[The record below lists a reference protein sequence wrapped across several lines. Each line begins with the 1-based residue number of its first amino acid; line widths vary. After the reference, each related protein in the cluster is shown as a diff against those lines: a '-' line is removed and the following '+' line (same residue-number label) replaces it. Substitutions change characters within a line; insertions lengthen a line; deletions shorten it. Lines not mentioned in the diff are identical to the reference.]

1 MDFRNKGV
9 SNGRAKLTWEAVDEI
24 RAQSAKG
31 VSGRSLANQFDVS
44 TPTISLIVNNKTWV
58 RDALNPKPSA
68 HRTIEA
74 KDSSAMAS
82 IADILQAFD
91 EEE

>member
-44 TPTISLIVNNKTWV
+44 TPTISLIVNNKIWN
-58 RDALNPKPSA
+58 RDTLNPKSSA
-68 HRTIEA
+68 PKLIEP